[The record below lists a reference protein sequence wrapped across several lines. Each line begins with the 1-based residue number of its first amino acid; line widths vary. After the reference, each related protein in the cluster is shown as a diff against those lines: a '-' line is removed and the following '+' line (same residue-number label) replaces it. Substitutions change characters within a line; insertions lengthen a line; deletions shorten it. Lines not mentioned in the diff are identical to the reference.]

1 MYELRLYIR
10 ELLTFLSTVTIK
22 DNFLA
27 NHMRNVWLTDK
38 YLQTPLLELHPYYRN
53 LKGELILTDAA
64 PLEEAYGI
72 YRSQLSHVVYERK
85 RQPILKL
92 LERFKLK
99 LTTTVNG
106 REVSNRTIYR
116 HSNPLMVVKSYDT
129 QEYVP
134 VCRELFLAP
143 DQYKTAEIYKIPNQG
158 YRELVKQY
166 PENAAVLRA
175 MCEPPAGTVQKLANL
190 PDLSLISAN
199 FDLLEEAERTSMYE
213 TLVKTLKV
221 CQQRWHVSEFRYED
235 MYAVS
240 WQGILWGL
248 LFQALLAQR
257 IDNIRT
263 HQVHSF
269 HLWEY
274 LKSHGLEDYREALT
288 SEQQRFLYRNL
299 TYLLRHKGTTEA
311 LDLLDYGL
319 LYDGKLSLHNY
330 LLQQQLAQDPLGGN
344 VSLVGEGKAP
354 VTTDRVQSGARLF
367 QELALAT
374 KPPYYQ
380 TVVKLSQHAGEHEVD
395 HYTEAA
401 NGSAR
406 PLQEVFLREQRA
418 GLEYQAAGAFRDST
432 ERQRR
437 KFSATPH
444 TRLRTK
450 LLDFQEQHTLTKQL
464 QLQLLFLME
473 STYYRCSLNQC
484 QFGVTV
490 QFPGCISRVSLGA
503 PHAVA
508 LILYGLEQMYRPQ
521 SDPQTTV
528 SQVRVRLP
536 YTPSFTRMPRE
547 FLSANQPY
555 ALASELTAAGY
566 HSWPNWQAETIA
578 YRSAKAYSQAL
589 AEQWTHFWQLYREL
603 TTFESG
609 KLRDAWQTIR
619 QVANYEG
626 WVELDLLSPYHSYQ
640 ELIDDDDSLRTFI
653 DSVADTNNQQR
664 LWISFVTSLLRAL
677 FPGQSFIDYL
687 SGLTLSLRQQ
697 LLKQLFKSLVSYNL
711 AFIESDKIARET
723 HAGVWHALDTRR
735 KVYRRKRRLSIDS
748 FALNFSHQLWHQS
761 QSSIWSMQVNR
772 QCVQPCRTP
781 LWPANIISQQQG
793 QVTHE

>member
-22 DNFLA
+22 DNFMA

-38 YLQTPLLELHPYYRN
+38 YLHTSLTELHPYYRQ
-53 LKGELILTDAA
+53 LRGELILTDVT

-72 YRSQLSHVVYERK
+72 YRTQLSHAAYERK
-85 RQPILKL
+85 RQPILQL

-106 REVSNRTIYR
+106 QEISNRLIYR

-143 DQYKTAEIYKIPNQG
+143 DQYRTAEIYKIPNQG
-158 YRELVKQY
+158 YRDLAQQY

-175 MCEPPAGTVQKLANL
+175 MSSPPTQTAQELAAL
-190 PDLSLISAN
+190 PDLSLISAD
-199 FDLLEEAERTSMYE
+199 FEQLEEAERSSMYE
-213 TLVKTLKV
+213 ALVKTLKL
-221 CQQRWHVSEFRYED
+221 CQQRWHVSEYRYED

-248 LFQALLAQR
+248 LFQALLTQR

-274 LKSHGLEDYREALT
+274 LRSHGLGDYREALT

-299 TYLLRHKGTTEA
+299 TYLLRHKGTAEA
-311 LDLLDYGL
+311 MDLLDYGL

-330 LLQQQLAQDPLGGN
+330 LLQQQLTEDPELGTA
-344 VSLVGEGKAP
+344 SLVEDGRAP
-354 VTTDRVQSGARLF
+354 VTTDRVRSGAQLYR
-367 QELALAT
+367 ELALAA

-380 TVVKLSQHAGEHEVD
+380 TVTKLAQHAGDHEVD
-395 HYTEAA
+395 HYTEASI
-401 NGSAR
+401 GQ
-406 PLQEVFLREQRA
+406 PKELTDVFQREQSA
-418 GLEYQAAGAFRDST
+418 GLEYQDQGRYQESIT
-432 ERQRR
+432 RQHQQ
-437 KFSATPH
+437 FSATPH

-450 LLDFQEQHTLTKQL
+450 LLDFTAQHTMTRQL

-473 STYYRCSLNQC
+473 STYYRCSLNHC
-484 QFGVTV
+484 QFGVTI
-490 QFPGCISRVSLGA
+490 QFPGCVSQVSLSSQ
-503 PHAVA
+503 HALA
-508 LILYGLEQMYRPQ
+508 LILYGLERLYRPA
-521 SDPQTTV
+521 SDPQTTID
-528 SQVRVRLP
+528 QVYVRLP
-536 YTPSFTRMPRE
+536 YVPSFAQLPRL
-547 FLSANQPY
+547 FQSANQPY
-555 ALASELTAAGY
+555 SLAGRLTSTGY
-566 HSWPNWQAETIA
+566 HSWPNQQADATVF
-578 YRSAKAYSQAL
+578 RSAKEFSQTL
-589 AEQWTHFWQLYREL
+589 QTQWEHFWEIYREL
-603 TTFESG
+603 TMFESG

-626 WVELDLLSPYHSYQ
+626 WVSLSLLSPYHNYQ
-640 ELIDDDDSLRTFI
+640 ELIDDDDSLRIFM
-653 DSVADTNNQQR
+653 DSVAGTSNQTK
-664 LWISFVTSLLRAL
+664 LWISFITALLRAL
-677 FPGQSFIDYL
+677 FPGQKFIDYL

-697 LLKQLFKSLVSYNL
+697 LLKQLFQSLVSYNL
-711 AFIESDKIARET
+711 AFIENNEIAREI
-723 HAGVWHALDTRR
+723 HVGVWHALDTRR
-735 KVYRRKRRLSIDS
+735 KQYRRRRQLTIDS
-748 FALNFSHQLWHQS
+748 FALNFSHQLWHRS
-761 QSSIWSMQVNR
+761 QSDIWSMQL
-772 QCVQPCRTP
+772 QQHSVQPCRTP

-793 QVTHE
+793 QVTP